1 MGISALL
8 LAYQEA
14 DNLRW
19 LLPELKQQLDGIGE
33 DYEILVVDTQE
44 TLDDTQEVCRQNG
57 VRHLRRDRPEFGAA
71 MRFGIACACMDKLLI
86 LDADGSHRPEYIPAM
101 HRRFLE
107 GADIVIGSRYTKGG
121 STRDKPLSVLQSKLL
136 GAICHLL
143 LGLRARDISTDFR
156 IYDMHQLKAVEPTG
170 EHFDI
175 VPELLVRLQ
184 MRNPALRIAEV
195 PIAFDRRRYG
205 KTKRDMP
212 AFVLGYLRTFTRL
225 IALRLRGNDRTEES
239 HPSEGR

>member
-14 DNLRW
+14 ENLRW
-19 LLPELKQQLDGIGE
+19 LLPELKHQLDSIGE
-33 DYEILVVDTQE
+33 EYEILVVDTQMP
-44 TLDDTQEVCRQNG
+44 LDDTQEVCRVHG

-71 MRFGIACACMDKLLI
+71 MRFGIAHACMDKLLI
-86 LDADGSHRPEYIPAM
+86 LDADGSHRPEHIPAM

-107 GADIVIGSRYTKGG
+107 GADVVIGSRYVEGG
-121 STRDKPLSVLQSKLL
+121 STDDRLSSVLLSKLL
-136 GAICHLL
+136 GAACHLL

-156 IYDMHQLKAVEPTG
+156 IYDMRQLKAAEPTG

-184 MRNPALRIAEV
+184 MNNPALRIAEV

-205 KTKRDMP
+205 KTKRNMP
-212 AFVLGYLRTFTRL
+212 AFVLGYLRTFARL
-225 IALRLRGNDRTEES
+225 ISLRLRGAYRFAEPR
-239 HPSEGR
+239 PSEER